1 MSDLTELSASEI
13 VRRVSAREVSA
24 REVARAH
31 LDRIARI
38 DAAIDAFLHV
48 AAERALDAAGRVD
61 AEVAAGAAPPLAG
74 VPVAIKDVLDIEG
87 VPTTCGSRILEGYR
101 PPFTAT
107 AVARLEAAGAVVLGK
122 TNMDEFAMGS
132 STENS
137 AFKATR
143 NPWARD
149 RVPGGSSGG
158 SAAAVA
164 AGMAPVALG
173 SDTGGSIRQP
183 AAMCGVVGLKPTYGR
198 VSRYGL
204 VAFAS
209 SLDQV
214 GALTRSVDDVARVAT
229 ALFGWDPKDA
239 TSARIEV
246 PDLARGLSGTAAGL
260 RVGVPWRFLAQG
272 VDEGVMS
279 AFRAAVEALR
289 AAGAEVRQVD
299 LPHVAHA
306 IATYYIVATA
316 EASSNL
322 ARYDGVRYGL
332 RAPAEGS
339 GGAGEPPQLDERARI
354 HSARPYDLRRMYGET
369 RDRGFGPE
377 VKRRIILGTFVL
389 SSGYYDAYYLRAQK
403 VRTLIRRDFEEA
415 FAACD
420 VIATPTSPIPAFRL
434 GEKTADP
441 LQMYLADI
449 FTVPANLAGIPG
461 LSVPCGL
468 TGGLPVG
475 LQLLGR
481 PFDEATLLRA
491 GHAYQAV
498 TTHHLA
504 RPKDL

>member
-1 MSDLTELSASEI
+1 MSSLTELSASEI
-13 VRRVSAREVSA
+13 ARRVSAREVSA
-24 REVARAH
+24 EEVARAH
-31 LDRIARI
+31 LDRIA
-38 DAAIDAFLHV
+38 AIDGALGAFLHV
-48 AAERALDAAGRVD
+48 AGERALTMARRVD
-61 AEVAAGAAPPLAG
+61 AGLAARASPPPLAG

-87 VPTTCGSRILEGYR
+87 LPTTCGSRILDGYR

-107 AVARLEAAGAVVLGK
+107 AVSRLEAAGAVVLGK

-137 AFKATR
+137 AFRPTR

-164 AGMAPVALG
+164 AGMAPAALG

-183 AAMCGVVGLKPTYGR
+183 AALCGVVGLKPTYGR

-214 GALTRSVDDVARVAT
+214 GPLARTVEDVARVAA
-229 ALFGWDPKDA
+229 ALCGWDPRDA
-239 TSARIEV
+239 TSAKSE
-246 PDLARGLSGTAAGL
+246 PTDFAAGLEAGAASPGL
-260 RVGVPWRFLAQG
+260 RVGVPWRFLAGG
-272 VDEGVMS
+272 VDEGVMT
-279 AFRAAVEALR
+279 AFGRALEDLR
-289 AAGAEVRQVD
+289 AAGAELVDVD
-299 LPHVAHA
+299 LPHLPYA

-332 RAPAEGS
+332 RA
-339 GGAGEPPQLDERARI
+339 GAG
-354 HSARPYDLRRMYGET
+354 DLRRMYGET
-369 RDRGFGPE
+369 RDRGFGLE
-377 VKRRIILGTFVL
+377 VKRRIVLGTFVL

-403 VRTLIRRDFEEA
+403 VRTLIRRDFERA

-420 VIATPTSPIPAFRL
+420 VIATPTSPVPAFRF

-461 LSVPCGL
+461 LSLPCGF
-468 TGGLPVG
+468 TQGLPVG
-475 LQLLGR
+475 LQLVGR

-491 GHAYQAV
+491 GHAYQTV
-498 TTHHLA
+498 TSHHRA
-504 RPKDL
+504 RPPL

>member
-1 MSDLTELSASEI
+1 MSSLTELSASEI
-13 VRRVSAREVSA
+13 ARRVSAREVSA
-24 REVARAH
+24 EEVARAH
-31 LDRIARI
+31 LDRIAEA
-38 DAAIDAFLHV
+38 DGGLGAFLHV
-48 AAERALDAAGRVD
+48 AGERALDRARQVDDALAAGVP
-61 AEVAAGAAPPLAG
+61 APPLAG
-74 VPVAIKDVLDIEG
+74 VPVAIKDVLDVEG
-87 VPTTCGSRILEGYR
+87 LPTTCGSRILDGYS

-137 AFKATR
+137 AFQPTR

-164 AGMAPVALG
+164 AGMAPAALG

-183 AAMCGVVGLKPTYGR
+183 AALCGVVGLKPTYGR

-214 GALTRSVDDVARVAT
+214 GPLARTVEDVARLAT
-229 ALFGWDPKDA
+229 VLCGWDPRDA
-239 TSARIEV
+239 TSAKTE
-246 PDLARGLSGTAAGL
+246 PTDFAAGL
-260 RVGVPWRFLAQG
+260 DAGPASARLWVGVPWGSLAEG
-272 VDEGVMS
+272 VDEGIMA
-279 AFRAAVEALR
+279 AFRRALDDLK
-289 AAGAEVRQVD
+289 AAGTEVAEVD
-299 LPHVAHA
+299 LPHVSHA
-306 IATYYIVATA
+306 VATYYIVATA

-332 RAPAEGS
+332 RA
-339 GGAGEPPQLDERARI
+339 GAG
-354 HSARPYDLRRMYGET
+354 DLRRMYGET

-403 VRTLIRRDFEEA
+403 VRTLIRRDFERA
-415 FAACD
+415 FEGCD
-420 VIATPTSPIPAFRL
+420 VIATPTSPIPAFPF
-434 GEKTADP
+434 GAKTADP

-461 LSVPCGL
+461 LSLPCGF
-468 TGGLPVG
+468 TEGLPVG
-475 LQLLGR
+475 LQLLAR
-481 PFDEATLLRA
+481 SFDEVTLLRA
-491 GHAYQAV
+491 GHLYQSRTV
-498 TTHHLA
+498 HHLA
-504 RPKDL
+504 RPPV

>member
-1 MSDLTELSASEI
+1 MSSLTGLSATEI
-13 VRRVSAREVSA
+13 ARRVGGREVSA
-24 REVARAH
+24 EEVARAH
-31 LDRIARI
+31 LDRIAATDGR
-38 DAAIDAFLHV
+38 IDAFLHV
-48 AAERALDAAGRVD
+48 AAERAIGKARRVD
-61 AEVAAGAAPPLAG
+61 ADIAAGGAPPPLAG
-74 VPVAIKDVLDIEG
+74 VPVAVKDLLDIEDL
-87 VPTTCGSRILEGYR
+87 PTTCGSRILEGYR

-137 AFKATR
+137 AFKRTR
-143 NPWARD
+143 NPWAAD

-164 AGMAPVALG
+164 SGMAPVALG

-183 AAMCGVVGLKPTYGR
+183 AALCGVVGLKPTYGR

-214 GALTRSVDDVARVAT
+214 GPFARSVEDVARMAE
-229 ALFGWDPKDA
+229 ALCGWDPRDA
-239 TSARIEV
+239 TSARMDV
-246 PDLARGLSGTAAGL
+246 PRFASGLDGGARGL
-260 RVGVPWRFLAQG
+260 RVGVPWKFLAAG
-272 VDEGVMS
+272 VDDGVTA
-279 AFRAAVEALR
+279 AFRAAIDALQS
-289 AAGAEVRQVD
+289 AGAEVVDVD
-299 LPHVAHA
+299 LPHASHA

-332 RAPAEGS
+332 RAGH
-339 GGAGEPPQLDERARI
+339 AR
-354 HSARPYDLRRMYGET
+354 DLPRMYGET
-369 RDRGFGPE
+369 RDLGFGPE

-403 VRTLIRRDFEEA
+403 VRTLVRRDFEQA
-415 FAACD
+415 FGTSD
-420 VIATPTSPIPAFRL
+420 VIATPTSPGPAFRF

-441 LQMYLADI
+441 LPMYLADI

-461 LSVPCGL
+461 LSLPCGFAD
-468 TGGLPVG
+468 GLPVG

-491 GHAYQAV
+491 GHAYQSL

-504 RPKDL
+504 RPPL

>member
-1 MSDLTELSASEI
+1 MSSLTGLSATEI
-13 VRRVSAREVSA
+13 ARRVGGRDVSA
-24 REVARAH
+24 EEVARAH
-31 LDRIARI
+31 LDRIAETDGR
-38 DAAIDAFLHV
+38 IDAFLLV
-48 AAERALDAAGRVD
+48 AADRALEKARRVD
-61 AEVAAGAAPPLAG
+61 ADIAAGGASLPLAG
-74 VPVAIKDVLDIEG
+74 VPVAVKDLLHIEG
-87 VPTTCGSRILEGYR
+87 LPTTCGSRILDGYR

-107 AVARLEAAGAVVLGK
+107 AVARLEAAGAIVLGK

-137 AFKATR
+137 AFKPTR

-164 AGMAPVALG
+164 SGMAPVALG

-183 AAMCGVVGLKPTYGR
+183 AALCGVVGLKPTYGR

-214 GALTRSVDDVARVAT
+214 GPFGRSVEDVARMAEV
-229 ALFGWDPKDA
+229 LCGWDPMDA
-239 TSARIEV
+239 TSARMEV
-246 PDLARGLSGTAAGL
+246 HRFASGLDGRARGL
-260 RVGVPWRFLAQG
+260 RFGVPWRFLSAG
-272 VDEGVMS
+272 VDEGIMA
-279 AFRAAVEALR
+279 AFRSAIDALR
-289 AAGAEVRQVD
+289 SAGAEVVD
-299 LPHVAHA
+299 VELPHVSHA

-322 ARYDGVRYGL
+322 ARYDGVRYGR
-332 RAPAEGS
+332 RA
-339 GGAGEPPQLDERARI
+339 DHAR
-354 HSARPYDLRRMYGET
+354 HLKRMYGET

-389 SSGYYDAYYLRAQK
+389 SAGYYDAYYLRAQK
-403 VRTLIRRDFEEA
+403 VRTLIRRDFEQA
-415 FAACD
+415 FAVSD
-420 VIATPTSPIPAFRL
+420 VIATPTSPIPAFRF
-434 GEKTADP
+434 GEKTSDP

-461 LSVPCGL
+461 LSLPCGFAD
-468 TGGLPVG
+468 GLPAG
-475 LQLLGR
+475 LQLIGR

-491 GHAYQAV
+491 GHAYQSL

-504 RPKDL
+504 RPPL

>member
-1 MSDLTELSASEI
+1 MSGLTGLSATEI
-13 VRRVSAREVSA
+13 AHRVAARDVSAEEVT
-24 REVARAH
+24 RAH
-31 LDRIARI
+31 LDRIAEADGR
-38 DAAIDAFLHV
+38 IDAFLHV
-48 AAERALDAAGRVD
+48 APERALAQARRIDADVAAGRTP
-61 AEVAAGAAPPLAG
+61 PPLAG
-74 VPVAIKDVLDIEG
+74 VPVAVKDVLDVED
-87 VPTTCGSRILEGYR
+87 VPTTCGSRILDGYR

-137 AFKATR
+137 AFKPTR

-164 AGMAPVALG
+164 AGMAPAALG

-214 GALTRSVDDVARVAT
+214 GPIARSVEDVARMAEV
-229 ALFGWDPKDA
+229 LCGWDPCDA
-239 TSARIEV
+239 TSARIDV
-246 PDLARGLSGTAAGL
+246 PVFTSGLGGGAAGL
-260 RVGVPWRFLAQG
+260 RVGVPWRFLAAG
-272 VDEGVMS
+272 VDEGIMG
-279 AFRAAVEALR
+279 AFRAAIDALR
-289 AAGAEVRQVD
+289 SAGAVVVDVD
-299 LPHVAHA
+299 LPHVSYA

-332 RAPAEGS
+332 RA
-339 GGAGEPPQLDERARI
+339 GGA
-354 HSARPYDLRRMYGET
+354 DLRRMYGET

-403 VRTLIRRDFEEA
+403 VRTLIRRDFEQA
-415 FAACD
+415 FATSD

-461 LSVPCGL
+461 LSLPCGFA
-468 TGGLPVG
+468 GGLPAG

-491 GHAYQAV
+491 GHAYQNI

-504 RPKDL
+504 RPPLS